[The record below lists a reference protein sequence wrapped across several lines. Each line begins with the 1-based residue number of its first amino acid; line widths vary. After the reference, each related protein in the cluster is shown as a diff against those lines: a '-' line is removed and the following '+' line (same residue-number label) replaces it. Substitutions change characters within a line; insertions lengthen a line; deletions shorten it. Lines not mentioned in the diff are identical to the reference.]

1 MDSADGNAE
10 SGIAASRGGLPRYDD
25 LPQAANGGRSGWGL
39 FGPDDSVG
47 LLNLQTPESVLA
59 AAGLVRKGAVFS
71 LNAALDAVDPALDAD
86 RGVPRHRLLHKPEPG
101 LEDLDDVYDNF
112 YPQASS
118 QWDSLAHIAYAP
130 GVFYNGAT
138 DDDVLGGTRN
148 TIEHWARRGIVAR
161 GVLLDV
167 QRALGSDGQTCTPG
181 SGAAFSPAH
190 LELARKEAGVSYSPG
205 CIVLLRTGF
214 LGWYAS
220 QPWHARTAI
229 ARDLRAP
236 GVEHTEDMARYLWES
251 RAMGVASDTFAV
263 EVWPP
268 DFSSR
273 SSPFG
278 FLHRVLIGQFGMALG
293 ELWWLDDLAAD
304 CAEDGVYEFLLTS
317 APLNSRGGI
326 GSPPN
331 ALAIK

>member
-1 MDSADGNAE
+1 MNSADGSAE
-10 SGIAASRGGLPRYDD
+10 SGITVRPSGLPHYDD
-25 LPQAANGGRSGWGL
+25 LPRATNGGRSGWGL
-39 FGPDDSVG
+39 FGSDDSIG
-47 LLNLQTPESVLA
+47 LLNLQTAESVVGA
-59 AAGLVRKGAVFS
+59 ARLVRKGAVFA
-71 LNAALDAVDPALDAD
+71 LNAALDAVDPPLDAD

-130 GVFYNGAT
+130 GVFYNGAG
-138 DDDVLGGTRN
+138 DEDVLEGRRN
-148 TIEHWARRGIVAR
+148 TIDHWARRGIVAR
-161 GVLLDV
+161 GVLLDL
-167 QRALGSDGQTCTPG
+167 QLALGSDGETYTPG
-181 SGAAFSPAH
+181 SAAAFSPAH
-190 LELARKEAGVSYSPG
+190 LELAREQAGVSYSRG

-220 QPWHARTAI
+220 QQWHARTAI

-251 RAMGVASDTFAV
+251 GAMGVASDTFAV

-273 SSPFG
+273 TSPFG
-278 FLHRVLIGQFGMALG
+278 FLHRVLIGQFDMALG
-293 ELWWLDDLAAD
+293 ELWWLDSLAAD